1 MKRQPPDVLHTVA
14 QRIET
19 GDGRMY
25 VRVNLDEDGQPFEVF
40 ADIGS
45 SGGYTKSWT
54 EALTT
59 TISTSLRMLPYDIDA
74 EELSDEFGIDK
85 DTAQDIVDAITVDPD
100 ELLREIENELWGIRA
115 GDRIGADNNDNIY
128 SIPDAISIALRRQ
141 RLDKIGESVRD
152 EEPEGNP

>member
-1 MKRQPPDVLHTVA
+1 MKRRPPDELLTVA
-14 QRIET
+14 QRIDT
-19 GDGRMY
+19 GDGKMY
-25 VRVNLDEDGQPFEVF
+25 VRVNVDDDGQPFEVF

-54 EALTT
+54 EAITK
-59 TISTSLRMLPYDIDA
+59 TISTSLRMLPYGISA
-74 EELSDEFGIDK
+74 EELAEEFDIDEDK
-85 DTAQDIVDAITVDPD
+85 AEDILDAIIIRPD
-100 ELLREIENELWGIRA
+100 ELLRELENELWGIRA
-115 GDRIGADNNDNIY
+115 GDRIGVDNNDDIY